1 MSGEP
6 SGLRPPRPPAG
17 ADGWQTALTDDLDP
31 TPEAP
36 PVDPPS
42 VERWTLAE
50 RRRRR
55 RLQIRSVRRI
65 VRRVELW
72 SVLKLSLILY
82 LCLWAVLL
90 VAALILWSA
99 VDSTGLIDRI
109 EAFVT
114 QIFGLESFEFVPGQI
129 FRVYAVA
136 SLVLALLATLF
147 NVMAAVLF
155 NLISELV
162 GGLRIMLVEEESTRF
177 RPARARPRPMRAR
190 PSGRG
195 PAAPRPSAMTAA
207 GGHRERAR

>member
-1 MSGEP
+1 MS
-6 SGLRPPRPPAG
+6 PPA
-17 ADGWQTALTDDLDP
+17 
-31 TPEAP
+31 AP
-36 PVDPPS
+36 PDADHRRGVEAGEWTGRLPPGAAPS
-42 VERWTLAE
+42 MRWTMGE

-82 LCLWAVLL
+82 ICLWAVLL

-129 FRVYAVA
+129 FRVYALA
-136 SLVLALLATLF
+136 SLVMAFLATVF

-177 RPARARPRPMRAR
+177 RPPRARPRPLRDR
-190 PSGRG
+190 VPSRG
-195 PAAPRPSAMTAA
+195 PGRP
-207 GGHRERAR
+207 HR

>member
-1 MSGEP
+1 M
-6 SGLRPPRPPAG
+6 PPAAG
-17 ADGWQTALTDDLDP
+17 SPAD
-31 TPEAP
+31 
-36 PVDPPS
+36 
-42 VERWTLAE
+42 RWTLAE

-90 VAALILWSA
+90 VAALILWNA

-114 QIFGLESFEFVPGQI
+114 QIFGLESFAFDPGQI
-129 FRVYAVA
+129 FRVYALA
-136 SLVLALLATLF
+136 SLVMAVLATLF

-177 RPARARPRPMRAR
+177 RPARARPRRPAR
-190 PSGRG
+190 RVPGR
-195 PAAPRPSAMTAA
+195 RPPW
-207 GGHRERAR
+207 

>member
-1 MSGEP
+1 MSDEASAVGAAP
-6 SGLRPPRPPAG
+6 AASRP
-17 ADGWQTALTDDLDP
+17 
-31 TPEAP
+31 ES
-36 PVDPPS
+36 PVD
-42 VERWTLAE
+42 RWTLAE

-72 SVLKLSLILY
+72 SVLKLSMILY

-90 VAALILWSA
+90 VAALILWNA

-114 QIFGLESFEFVPGQI
+114 QIFGLDSFAFDPGQI
-129 FRVYAVA
+129 FRVYALG
-136 SLVLALLATLF
+136 SLVMAFLATVF

-177 RPARARPRPMRAR
+177 RPARARPRRVR
-190 PSGRG
+190 PRG
-195 PAAPRPSAMTAA
+195 PARRPPW
-207 GGHRERAR
+207 

>member
-1 MSGEP
+1 M
-6 SGLRPPRPPAG
+6 
-17 ADGWQTALTDDLDP
+17 
-31 TPEAP
+31 
-36 PVDPPS
+36 
-42 VERWTLAE
+42 AE

-129 FRVYAVA
+129 FRVYALA
-136 SLVLALLATLF
+136 SLVMAFLATVF

-177 RPARARPRPMRAR
+177 RPARARPRPIRAR
-190 PSGRG
+190 
-195 PAAPRPSAMTAA
+195 APRRRPV
-207 GGHRERAR
+207 GPPR

>member
-1 MSGEP
+1 M
-6 SGLRPPRPPAG
+6 
-17 ADGWQTALTDDLDP
+17 
-31 TPEAP
+31 
-36 PVDPPS
+36 
-42 VERWTLAE
+42 AE

-99 VDSTGLIDRI
+99 VDSAGLIDRL

-114 QIFGLESFEFVPGQI
+114 QIFGLESFEFVPGRI
-129 FRVYAVA
+129 FRVYALA
-136 SLVLALLATLF
+136 SLVMAFLATVF

-177 RPARARPRPMRAR
+177 RPARARPRPTGAR
-190 PSGRG
+190 FRGR
-195 PAAPRPSAMTAA
+195 PAAGPPN
-207 GGHRERAR
+207 

>member
-1 MSGEP
+1 MSGDP
-6 SGLRPPRPPAG
+6 SGLSASAAP
-17 ADGWQTALTDDLDP
+17 
-31 TPEAP
+31 PEADHRRG
-36 PVDPPS
+36 VEAGERDVRRS
-42 VERWTLAE
+42 VGGALPERWTMGE

-114 QIFGLESFEFVPGQI
+114 QIFGLESF
-129 FRVYAVA
+129 
-136 SLVLALLATLF
+136 
-147 NVMAAVLF
+147 
-155 NLISELV
+155 
-162 GGLRIMLVEEESTRF
+162 
-177 RPARARPRPMRAR
+177 
-190 PSGRG
+190 
-195 PAAPRPSAMTAA
+195 
-207 GGHRERAR
+207 

>member
-1 MSGEP
+1 MEPPQP
-6 SGLRPPRPPAG
+6 SGAESPA
-17 ADGWQTALTDDLDP
+17 D
-31 TPEAP
+31 
-36 PVDPPS
+36 
-42 VERWTLAE
+42 RWTLAE

-90 VAALILWSA
+90 VAALILWNA

-114 QIFGLESFEFVPGQI
+114 QIFGLESFAFDPRQI
-129 FRVYAVA
+129 FRVYALA
-136 SLVLALLATLF
+136 SLVTAILATLF

-177 RPARARPRPMRAR
+177 RPARARPRRPAGRVPAR
-190 PSGRG
+190 
-195 PAAPRPSAMTAA
+195 RPPW
-207 GGHRERAR
+207 

>member
-1 MSGEP
+1 MLTPGRVSKAGERGGRR
-6 SGLRPPRPPAG
+6 SAG
-17 ADGWQTALTDDLDP
+17 SPLP
-31 TPEAP
+31 
-36 PVDPPS
+36 
-42 VERWTLAE
+42 ERWTMGE

-114 QIFGLESFEFVPGQI
+114 QIFGLDSFEFVPGQI
-129 FRVYAVA
+129 FRVYALA
-136 SLVLALLATLF
+136 SLVMAFLATVF

-177 RPARARPRPMRAR
+177 RPPRARPR
-190 PSGRG
+190 S
-195 PAAPRPSAMTAA
+195 PAGSHAVTGAGQVNTAEERRRRPRPV
-207 GGHRERAR
+207 GGRLGGR

>member
-1 MSGEP
+1 MA
-6 SGLRPPRPPAG
+6 AG
-17 ADGWQTALTDDLDP
+17 AESPAD
-31 TPEAP
+31 
-36 PVDPPS
+36 
-42 VERWTLAE
+42 RWSLAE

-90 VAALILWSA
+90 VAALILWNA

-109 EAFVT
+109 EAVVT
-114 QIFGLESFEFVPGQI
+114 QIFGLESFAFDPGEI
-129 FRVYAVA
+129 FRVYALG
-136 SLVLALLATLF
+136 SLVMAILATVF

-162 GGLRIMLVEEESTRF
+162 GGLRLMLVEEESTRF
-177 RPARARPRPMRAR
+177 RPARARPRRRTRREPERRRAW
-190 PSGRG
+190 
-195 PAAPRPSAMTAA
+195 
-207 GGHRERAR
+207 

>member
-1 MSGEP
+1 MRTSPEP
-6 SGLRPPRPPAG
+6 PGGGRPNASVARPATPAATG
-17 ADGWQTALTDDLDP
+17 PEPPADGW
-31 TPEAP
+31 TP
-36 PVDPPS
+36 
-42 VERWTLAE
+42 AE

-72 SVLKLSLILY
+72 SVLKLSMILY

-90 VAALILWSA
+90 VAALILWNA
-99 VDSTGLIDRI
+99 VDSTGLIERI

-114 QIFGLESFEFVPGQI
+114 QIFGLDSFAFDPGQI
-129 FRVYAVA
+129 FRVYALA
-136 SLVLALLATLF
+136 SLVMAFLATVF

-177 RPARARPRPMRAR
+177 RPARSRPRRLTT
-190 PSGRG
+190 RG
-195 PAAPRPSAMTAA
+195 PARRPPW
-207 GGHRERAR
+207 

>member
-1 MSGEP
+1 MG
-6 SGLRPPRPPAG
+6 
-17 ADGWQTALTDDLDP
+17 
-31 TPEAP
+31 
-36 PVDPPS
+36 
-42 VERWTLAE
+42 E

-129 FRVYAVA
+129 FRVYALG
-136 SLVLALLATLF
+136 SLVMAFIATVF
-147 NVMAAVLF
+147 NVMAAVLCDVSVSVLF
-155 NLISELV
+155 RDEAADDVLCV
-162 GGLRIMLVEEESTRF
+162 GVQRDQGCCHEIRRAKRMAVESMCRDGS
-177 RPARARPRPMRAR
+177 A
-190 PSGRG
+190 SGG
-195 PAAPRPSAMTAA
+195 DS
-207 GGHRERAR
+207 